1 MNLNNI
7 QPGSDGSDPTTANRD
22 NSIDT
27 VDGSASVYFR
37 NLVPSLVSHI
47 DQADVV
53 LGCVAWLTHPEVLD
67 ALIGKETAIVVQKE
81 DFLRP
86 ESVSNE
92 DLKAALKAQY
102 GRLSCQLNRFVFS
115 NMIGALSTCADPSID
130 PVRCVGNFNREQ
142 TPSFPRM
149 HNKFLILA
157 KLVNYIPHPY
167 AVWTGS
173 LNLTAC
179 SALSLENAVVLSNA
193 QIVNAYY
200 QEFGQIW
207 ALSEPLNWEADWI
220 SPEFRLGT

>member
-1 MNLNNI
+1 
-7 QPGSDGSDPTTANRD
+7 
-22 NSIDT
+22 
-27 VDGSASVYFR
+27 VYFR

-47 DQADVV
+47 DQADVIM
-53 LGCVAWLTHPEVLD
+53 GCVAWLTHPEVLD

-86 ESVSNE
+86 ESVSND
-92 DLKAALKAQY
+92 DLKVALKAQY
-102 GRLSCQLNRFVFS
+102 GRLSCLLPRYVFS
-115 NMIGALSTCADPSID
+115 NMIGGLSTSADPSID
-130 PVRCVGNFNREQ
+130 PVRCVGNFNRDQ

-157 KLVNYIPHPY
+157 KLVDQIPRPY

-179 SALSLENAVVLSNA
+179 STLSLENAVVLNNA

-207 ALSEPLNWEADWI
+207 ALSEPLNWEAEWI
-220 SPEFRLGT
+220 APEFRLGT